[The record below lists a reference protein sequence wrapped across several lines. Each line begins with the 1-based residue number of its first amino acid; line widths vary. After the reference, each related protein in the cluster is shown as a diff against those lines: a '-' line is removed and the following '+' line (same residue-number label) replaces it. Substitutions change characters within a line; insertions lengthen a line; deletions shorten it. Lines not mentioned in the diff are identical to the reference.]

1 VIEKSLNV
9 SVSTLSRRFVEL
21 NVRSSRSTERIL
33 RLPTDK
39 TLWRQFEQGAADNI
53 DALPDGAKVL
63 DLGGGRRCIY
73 ARAVQPAG
81 RLTLIAVDI
90 SPEELAAN
98 RDVDEC
104 VTADIAKEIPL
115 ASASVDLVL
124 SRALLEHVDG
134 VPASIR
140 EMARV
145 LKPGGMAMHLV
156 PCRYSL
162 FGMAARVLPFEKL
175 LWLTHKVMPWT
186 RGEVEFPVRYDRC
199 WPQALEEEFR
209 GAGFARVE
217 THITWAQPGY
227 FEAVFP
233 LFLLQAAYEIVLRK
247 LRLRKLASYA
257 IVKAV
262 R

>member
-1 VIEKSLNV
+1 MIEKSLTL
-9 SVSTLSRRFVEL
+9 SVATLSRRIIEL

-39 TLWRQFEQGAADNI
+39 TLWRRFEQSAVESI
-53 DALPDGAKVL
+53 DALPDGSKVL

-73 ARAVQPAG
+73 AAAVQPAG

-98 RDVDEC
+98 RDVDER
-104 VTADIAKEIPL
+104 VTADIAMEIPV

-134 VPASIR
+134 VPASIK

-145 LKPGGMAMHLV
+145 IKPGGTAMHLV

-162 FGMAARVLPFEKL
+162 FGIAARVLPFEKL
-175 LWLTHKVMPWT
+175 LWLTHKMMPWT

-209 GAGFARVE
+209 GAGFSKVE
-217 THITWAQPGY
+217 TLITWAQPGY
-227 FEAVFP
+227 FEAVYP

-247 LRLRKLASYA
+247 LNLRKFASYA
-257 IVKAV
+257 VVIAV